1 MTVRSKL
8 LVLNLAPLLLAL
20 GLATYVILNQ
30 VSNLDRIAETENDLD
45 LVLSSMS
52 VEDAIQDE
60 RVLTVFAVAGIEA
73 PASLQDAR
81 TGHDRVLG
89 EQMGRILE
97 SDAQEDTRNLIG
109 MAVNE
114 LPELRLRVDEGSIH
128 ELTAFNDFSRRIELF
143 QRLSREL
150 IERGASDPN
159 LNRRLVGLMT
169 LDNAREFASK
179 IQANLTLL
187 VAANRTAAAN
197 VQADLLTAV
206 AQVNT
211 SLYSPSLVL
220 DPSVVTRRDVLM
232 GGTEWRRV
240 NEIVRLVIEQGA
252 SGDYGADPVQVFGL
266 MTTIVDEIG
275 AFIGDEVASIRTALD
290 LRRASIFRT
299 MLAIGLGVGFVTLSV
314 AILSLVILSGVS
326 RRINEIVM
334 SMEVIS
340 RGEADLTADLAVRSR
355 DEFGRM
361 ARYFNRFVASLREL
375 IGRIK
380 TESRSLSEGMTRLS
394 ANTEETA
401 GAVRQIAANIE
412 SLKRQTSDQSA
423 SAVESS
429 ATVEQIARNIHELH
443 KLIAKQGEGV
453 QTSSSS
459 IEEMVANIQSVTANV
474 ERMGGYYQR
483 LLGRSEAGRG
493 VIRAVAEE
501 VRTIEDR
508 SESLQDANTLIASIA
523 AQTNLL
529 AMNAAIEAAHA
540 GDAGAGFAVVADEI
554 RKLAENA
561 SRQSKVITESSG
573 SIRGLIG
580 KVVDSSGEA
589 ERIFDEMVEQIET
602 LSRLEEEVKYAM
614 QEQSS
619 GSVQI
624 LESLAAINEVTRDV
638 RASADEMEEGSGSIL
653 KETKRLLQLASELE
667 NGMNEM
673 AAGADEIRR
682 AATDTNELSVGAAES
697 VHSLVTETEK
707 FKTEK

>member
-30 VSNLDRIAETENDLD
+30 VGNLDRIAETENDLD
-45 LVLSSMS
+45 LVLAAMS
-52 VEDAIQDE
+52 VAGVTQDE
-60 RVLTVFAVAGIEA
+60 RALTVFAVAGIDA

-81 TGHDRVLG
+81 NATDAAIG
-89 EQMGRILE
+89 EYMGRLLE
-97 SDAQEDTRNLIG
+97 SEALEDTRNLLG
-109 MAVNE
+109 TAVNE

-128 ELTAFNDFSRRIELF
+128 ELTAFNDFSRRIELL
-143 QRLSREL
+143 QRLSREI

-159 LNRRLVGLMT
+159 LNRRLVGLLT

-197 VQADLLTAV
+197 VQADLLTSV

-240 NEIVRLVIEQGA
+240 NEVVRLVIEQGA
-252 SGDYGADPVQVFGL
+252 SGDYGADPAQVFGL
-266 MTTIVDEIG
+266 MTTIVEEIG
-275 AFIGDEVASIRTALD
+275 AFIGDEVASIHTALD
-290 LRRASIFRT
+290 LRRSTIFRT
-299 MLAIGLGVGFVTLSV
+299 MLAIGLGVGFVTVAV

-361 ARYFNRFVASLREL
+361 ARYFNRFVSSLRDL

-380 TESRSLSEGMTRLS
+380 AESRSLSEGMTRLS

-508 SESLQDANTLIASIA
+508 SESLQDANTLIAGIA

-697 VHSLVTETEK
+697 VRSLVSETDK

>member
-1 MTVRSKL
+1 LTVRSKL

-624 LESLAAINEVTRDV
+624 LESLSAINEVTRDV

-682 AATDTNELSVGAAES
+682 AASDTNELSVSATES
-697 VHSLVTETEK
+697 VRSLVNETEK

>member
-624 LESLAAINEVTRDV
+624 LESLSAINEVTRDV

-682 AATDTNELSVGAAES
+682 AASDTNELSVSATES
-697 VHSLVTETEK
+697 VRSLVNETEK

>member
-20 GLATYVILNQ
+20 GLAAFVILNQ
-30 VSNLDRIAETENDLD
+30 VSNLGRITETETDLE
-45 LVLSSMS
+45 LVLSAMS
-52 VEDAIQDE
+52 AVEATQDE
-60 RVLTVFAVAGIEA
+60 RVLTVFAVAGVDA
-73 PASLQDAR
+73 PADLAEAR
-81 TGHDRVLG
+81 SETDRVLG
-89 EQMGRILE
+89 ERLGTLLE
-97 SDAQEDTRNLIG
+97 ANAQDDTRNLVG
-109 MAVNE
+109 LAANE
-114 LPELRLRVDEGSIH
+114 LPDLRLRVDEDSIH
-128 ELTAFNDFSRRIELF
+128 ELTAFNDYSRRIELF
-143 QRLSREL
+143 QRLSREI
-150 IERGASDPN
+150 IELGDSDPT

-179 IQANLTLL
+179 IQANLTLI

-197 VQADLLTAV
+197 VQADLLTSV

-220 DPSVVTRRDVLM
+220 DPSVVTHRDVLM

-240 NEIVRLVIEQGA
+240 NEIVRLVVEQGA
-252 SGDYGADPVQVFGL
+252 SGDYGVEPAQVFGL

-275 AFIGDEVASIRTALD
+275 AFIADEVAAIRTALD
-290 LRRASIFRT
+290 ARRAIIFRT
-299 MLAIGLGVGFVTLSV
+299 MLAIGLGVGFVTLAV
-314 AILSLVILSGVS
+314 ALLSILILSGVS
-326 RRINEIVM
+326 RRLNELVM

-340 RGEADLTADLAVRSR
+340 RGEADLTVDLAVRTR
-355 DEFGRM
+355 DELGRM
-361 ARYFNRFVASLREL
+361 ARYFNRFVGSLREL

-380 TESRSLSEGMTRLS
+380 TESRSLSDGMTRLS

-493 VIRAVAEE
+493 VIKTVAEE

-508 SESLQDANTLIASIA
+508 SESLQDANTLIAGIA

-580 KVVDSSGEA
+580 KVVESSGEA

-624 LESLAAINEVTRDV
+624 LESLSAINDVTRDV

-697 VHSLVTETEK
+697 VRSLVSETEK

>member
-30 VSNLDRIAETENDLD
+30 VSNLNRIAESESDLD
-45 LVLSSMS
+45 LVIAAMA
-52 VEDAIQDE
+52 VEDATQKE
-60 RVLTVFAVAGIEA
+60 RVLTVFSVAGVEA
-73 PASLQDAR
+73 PASLPDAR
-81 TGHDRVLG
+81 AATDRVVGELLG
-89 EQMGRILE
+89 GLL
-97 SDAQEDTRNLIG
+97 DANAQEDTRKLLG
-109 MAVNE
+109 AAYNE
-114 LPELRLRVDEGSIH
+114 LPELRSRVDEGSIH
-128 ELTAFNDFSRRIELF
+128 ELTAFNDFSRRIDLL
-143 QRLSREL
+143 QRLSREI

-197 VQADLLTAV
+197 VQADLLTSV

-232 GGTEWRRV
+232 GGTEWRRA

-252 SGDYGADPVQVFGL
+252 SGDYGANPAQVFGL

-290 LRRASIFRT
+290 LRRSTIFRT
-299 MLAIGLGVGFVTLSV
+299 MLAIGLGVGFVTLAV
-314 AILSLVILSGVS
+314 GILSLVILTGVS

-334 SMEVIS
+334 SMEIIS

-375 IGRIK
+375 IGRVKI
-380 TESRSLSEGMTRLS
+380 ESRSLSEGMTRLS

-412 SLKRQTSDQSA
+412 SLKRQTADQSA

-493 VIRAVAEE
+493 VIKAVAEE

-508 SESLQDANTLIASIA
+508 SESLQDANTLIAGIA

-580 KVVDSSGEA
+580 KVVESSGEA

-624 LESLAAINEVTRDV
+624 LESLSAINEVTRDV

-697 VHSLVTETEK
+697 VRSLVSETEK